1 MVVSENN
8 GSVNSVLGRF
18 RGVCKSHNLRKLDMS
33 KSFLLVTDDPRSPAF
48 STVGHT
54 SQDDLGDFQSGFTE
68 ASYVYVRHRETN
80 NVNGCYPPYPTFLT
94 GADMLFE
101 MLFERASRE
110 LAWCCLFSVSVEG
123 FYTLLR
129 E

>member
-1 MVVSENN
+1 MPILTA
-8 GSVNSVLGRF
+8 SVPR
-18 RGVCKSHNLRKLDMS
+18 KSHSREFDVLES
-33 KSFLLVTDDPRSPAF
+33 LLLGEHPPLPVGRS
-48 STVGHT
+48 VGHT

-101 MLFERASRE
+101 RVSRE
-110 LAWCCLFSVSVEG
+110 VAWCCLFSVSVEG

>member
-18 RGVCKSHNLRKLDMS
+18 RAVCKSHNLRKLDMS

-94 GADMLFE
+94 GADMLV
-101 MLFERASRE
+101 ERVSRE
-110 LAWCCLFSVSVEG
+110 VAWCCLFSVSVDG

>member
-8 GSVNSVLGRF
+8 GSVNSVLRRF
-18 RGVCKSHNLRKLDMS
+18 REVCKGHNLRKLDMS
-33 KSFLLVTDDPRSPAF
+33 KSFLLVTDDPWSPAL

-54 SQDDLGDFQSGFTE
+54 SQDDLGDFQSGFPE
-68 ASYVYVRHRETN
+68 ASYVYVRHREAD

-101 MLFERASRE
+101 MFLERVSRVS
-110 LAWCCLFSVSVEG
+110 LVLSLLSVCG
-123 FYTLLR
+123 GLL
-129 E
+129 